1 MNCKCKLLTWWVC
14 SDEFQPAE
22 GRLLR
27 LDWRSDFGVRPRSA
41 SLKLNYSYFNTIIQL
56 HSSTFSFPGYR
67 FLSFSFHRPTRS
79 AKPRAWR
86 DLCPYWGQP
95 LLLRLGLPLF
105 YFGFVFDS
113 PTHYSEITDRFIPLF
128 GGTHGHHVESWPM
141 KSPSKNL
148 LSTVWR
154 SRSPRLT

>member
-1 MNCKCKLLTWWVC
+1 MNCWWKPLTWWVC
-14 SDEFQPAE
+14 SNEFQPAE
-22 GRLLR
+22 VRLLSLGR
-27 LDWRSDFGVRPRSA
+27 WSDFVVRPRSA

-67 FLSFSFHRPTRS
+67 FLSFSFLRLTRS

-86 DLCPYWGQP
+86 DLCPYWGQQ
-95 LLLRLGLPLF
+95 LLLRLALPLF
-105 YFGFVFDS
+105 YFGFVVDS
-113 PTHYSEITDRFIPLF
+113 PTHYSEISDRFIPLF

-141 KSPSKNL
+141 KSPSKSL

-154 SRSPRLT
+154 SRTPRLT

>member
-1 MNCKCKLLTWWVC
+1 MNCWWKTLTWWVY
-14 SDEFQPAE
+14 SDEFQPSE
-22 GRLLR
+22 GRLLSLGR
-27 LDWRSDFGVRPRSA
+27 RFDFLVQPRSA
-41 SLKLNYSYFNTIIQL
+41 SVKLNYSYFNTIIQL
-56 HSSTFSFPGYR
+56 HSSTLCFSGYR
-67 FLSFSFHRPTRS
+67 FISISFIRPFRS

-105 YFGFVFDS
+105 YFGFVVDS
-113 PTHYSEITDRFIPLF
+113 PTHYSEISDRFIPLF

-141 KSPSKNL
+141 KSPSKSL

-154 SRSPRLT
+154 SRIPRLT